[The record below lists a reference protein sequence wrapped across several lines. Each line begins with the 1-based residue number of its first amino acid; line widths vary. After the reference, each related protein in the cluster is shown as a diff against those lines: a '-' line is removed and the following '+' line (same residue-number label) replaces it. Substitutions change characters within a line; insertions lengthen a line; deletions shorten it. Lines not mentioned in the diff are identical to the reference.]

1 MRRAREFQ
9 PFASSGRR
17 TIVAIFITFGLFS
30 ALSLS
35 LSISATSRSQNR
47 ATVVV
52 LAARQRT
59 LAERYVKEVL
69 LVRAGLT
76 ADPATTAA
84 LLAAS
89 THALL
94 RGGVAPAVPGDD
106 DDTRVGAA
114 SGTIV
119 RNQLVEEGRLVH
131 DLAAFGAALLA
142 HRPLGAVPVSGGEHI
157 TTSDPLQHLRIL
169 GALTSVVALNVSRS
183 IAAQTDGN
191 INRLLVMQVVLG
203 VLGLLVS
210 LLLAWGL
217 IAITRRQTAHFRSLV
232 TGSTDLVLLLSAN
245 GCRYASRSLSSMV
258 GRPER
263 ELLGGGFEQFVHE
276 DDRAALAQ
284 ARRSGE
290 PRAIGLR
297 VRNEAGEWRELEAH
311 VTDLRADRHLRGV
324 LLNARDVTERNRAAA
339 ELEAAHDKAVEAS
352 NMKSAFLANVSHEI
366 RTPMNGVLGMNE
378 LLLDTPL
385 SDEQR
390 DYAEQVARS
399 GEQMLALIND
409 ILDVS
414 KIEAGQLELDIG
426 DFDLHD
432 VIAQACSIAAVQ
444 AATKGLRFEVEV
456 PGEVPRAAQ
465 GDARRVRQVLLNLVA
480 NAVKFTAEGSVTVR
494 ASVRRA
500 PGEGEL
506 VRFEVA
512 DTGIGIDPAIVGQ
525 MFQPFTQAD
534 ASTTRHYGGTG
545 LGLAIVRELVEL
557 MGGSVGC
564 ESEPG
569 AGSTFFFELPL
580 GAADTDVGTT
590 GLREGA
596 AAAAAVAWARPPLVL
611 VVEDSPVNQVVA
623 VRTLERCG
631 CDAEA
636 VGDGEQALAALSL
649 RSYDAVLMDCQMS
662 GMDGYE
668 ATSEL
673 RRREAG
679 ARRTPVIAMTA
690 LAMDGDI
697 ERCLAAGMDDYV
709 SKPIRREELVAT
721 LQRWIAP
728 QEATA
733 AEEPDPGCKVALAA
747 PAGEG

>member
-17 TIVAIFITFGLFS
+17 TIVAIFVTFGLFS

-52 LAARQRT
+52 VAARQRT

-69 LVRAGLT
+69 LVRDGRQAAPART
-76 ADPATTAA
+76 ASIM
-84 LLAAS
+84 AAS
-89 THALL
+89 ARVLL
-94 RGGVAPAVPGDD
+94 KGGVAPAVPGDD
-106 DDTRVGAA
+106 DDTRVGGA
-114 SGTIV
+114 SGAVV
-119 RNQLVEEGRLVH
+119 RNQLFEEQRLVR
-131 DLAAFGAALLA
+131 DLSAFGSALLA
-142 HRPLGAVPVSGGEHI
+142 HRPLAAVPVTGGEHI
-157 TTSDPLQHLRIL
+157 TMRDPLQRLRIL
-169 GALTSVVALNVSRS
+169 GALASNVALNVSRS
-183 IAAQTDGN
+183 IAAQADDN
-191 INRLLVMQVVLG
+191 ISRLLVMQVVLG
-203 VLGLLVS
+203 LVGLLVT

-232 TGSTDLVLLLSAN
+232 TGSSDLVLLLGVN
-245 GCRYASRSLSSMV
+245 GCRYASRSLSAMV
-258 GRPER
+258 GRSER

-276 DDRAALAQ
+276 DDRGALAQ
-284 ARRSGE
+284 ARRTGE
-290 PRAIGLR
+290 PRAIPLR
-297 VRNEAGEWRELEAH
+297 VRNDAGEWRELEAH

-324 LLNARDVTERNRAAA
+324 LLNARDVTERNRASA

-378 LLLDTPL
+378 LLLDTQL
-385 SDEQR
+385 SGEQR
-390 DYAEQVARS
+390 EYAQQVARS

-432 VIAQACSIAAVQ
+432 AIAQACSIAGVQ
-444 AATKGLRFEVEV
+444 AANKGLRFEVAIADD
-456 PGEVPRAAQ
+456 VPRAAH
-465 GDARRVRQVLLNLVA
+465 GDSRRVRQVLLNLVA

-494 ASVRRA
+494 ASV
-500 PGEGEL
+500 PGEGGEGEL
-506 VRFEVA
+506 VRLEVV
-512 DTGIGIDPAIVGQ
+512 DTGIGIDPAIVDQ
-525 MFQPFTQAD
+525 MFEPFTQAD

-564 ESEPG
+564 ESKPG
-569 AGSTFFFELPL
+569 SGSTFFFELPL
-580 GAADTDVGTT
+580 AGASRDAHPAVP
-590 GLREGA
+590 RERA
-596 AAAAAVAWARPPLVL
+596 AAAPAPQWARPPVVL

-636 VGDGEQALAALSL
+636 VGDGQQALAALSS

-668 ATSEL
+668 ATAEL

-679 ARRTPVIAMTA
+679 GRRTPVIAMTA

-709 SKPIRREELVAT
+709 SKPIRRDELVAT

-728 QEATA
+728 QEAGADTGR
-733 AEEPDPGCKVALAA
+733 EVALAG

>member
-1 MRRAREFQ
+1 MRRARAFQ

-17 TIVAIFITFGLFS
+17 TIVAIFVTFGLFS
-30 ALSLS
+30 AISLS

-47 ATVVV
+47 ATVIVV
-52 LAARQRT
+52 AARQRT

-69 LVRAGLT
+69 LVRAGRT

-84 LLAAS
+84 ILAAS

-94 RGGVAPAVPGDD
+94 NGGIAPAVPGDD
-106 DDTRVGAA
+106 DATRVGAA
-114 SGTIV
+114 SGIVV
-119 RNQLVEEGRLVH
+119 RNQLVEEGRLVR
-131 DLAAFGAALLA
+131 DLSAFGAALLA
-142 HRPLGAVPVSGGEHI
+142 HRPLGGVPVAGGEHI
-157 TTSDPLQHLRIL
+157 KTPDPLQRLRIL

-183 IAAQTDGN
+183 IAAQADDN
-191 INRLLVMQVVLG
+191 VNQLLVMQVVLG
-203 VLGLLVS
+203 LVGLLVS

-232 TGSTDLVLLLSAN
+232 TGSTDLVLLLGAD
-245 GCRYASRSLSSMV
+245 GCRYASRSLSRMV

-263 ELLGGGFEQFVHE
+263 ELLGNGFEQFVHD
-276 DDRAALAQ
+276 DDREPLAQ
-284 ARRSGE
+284 ARRTGE
-290 PRAIGLR
+290 PRSIPLR

-324 LLNARDVTERNRAAA
+324 LLNARDVTERNRASA

-378 LLLDTPL
+378 LLLDTQL
-385 SDEQR
+385 SGEQR

-414 KIEAGQLELDIG
+414 KIEAGQLELDVG

-432 VIAQACSIAAVQ
+432 AIGQACSVAAVQ
-444 AATKGLRFEVEV
+444 AANKGLRFEVAIADD
-456 PGEVPRAAQ
+456 VPREAR
-465 GDARRVRQVLLNLVA
+465 GDSRRVRQVLLNLVA

-494 ASVRRA
+494 ASVCRGA
-500 PGEGEL
+500 PAEGEL
-506 VRFEVA
+506 VRLEVV
-512 DTGIGIDPAIVGQ
+512 DTGIGIDPAIAEQ
-525 MFQPFTQAD
+525 MFEPFTQAD

-580 GAADTDVGTT
+580 GAAEADARPARP
-590 GLREGA
+590 REGA
-596 AAAAAVAWARPPLVL
+596 ASPPASLWARPPVVL

-636 VGDGEQALAALSL
+636 VGDGQQALAALSR

-668 ATSEL
+668 ATVEL

-679 ARRTPVIAMTA
+679 GPRTPVIAMTA
-690 LAMDGDI
+690 LVMAGDI
-697 ERCLAAGMDDYV
+697 ERCLAAGMDDHV

-728 QEATA
+728 QDAPVDTEREVT
-733 AEEPDPGCKVALAA
+733 LAA
-747 PAGEG
+747 PVGEG

>member
-17 TIVAIFITFGLFS
+17 TIIAIFVTFGLFS

-35 LSISATSRSQNR
+35 LSISATSGSQNR

-52 LAARQRT
+52 VAARQRT

-69 LVRAGLT
+69 LVRAGRT
-76 ADPATTAA
+76 ADPAMIAS

-94 RGGVAPAVPGDD
+94 NGGVAPAVPGDD
-106 DDTRVGAA
+106 DDTAVGPAG
-114 SGTIV
+114 GTVV
-119 RNQLVEEGRLVH
+119 RNQLFEEERLVR
-131 DLAAFGAALLA
+131 DLSAFGSALLA
-142 HRPLGAVPVSGGEHI
+142 HRPLGSVPVAGGEHI
-157 TTSDPLQHLRIL
+157 NTSDPLQRLRIL

-183 IAAQTDGN
+183 IAAQADGN
-191 INRLLVMQVVLG
+191 INSLLVMQVVLG
-203 VLGLLVS
+203 VVGLLVS

-217 IAITRRQTAHFRSLV
+217 MAITRRQTAHFRSLV
-232 TGSTDLVLLLSAN
+232 TGSTDLVLLLGAN
-245 GCRYASRSLSSMV
+245 GCRYASRSLSTMV

-263 ELLGGGFEQFVHE
+263 ELLRNGFEQFVHD

-284 ARRSGE
+284 ARRTGE
-290 PRAIGLR
+290 PRVIQLR

-339 ELEAAHDKAVEAS
+339 ELEAAHDEAVEAS

-385 SDEQR
+385 SGEQR

-414 KIEAGQLELDIG
+414 KIEAGQLDLDIG
-426 DFDLHD
+426 DFDLRD
-432 VIAQACSIAAVQ
+432 AIEQACSVAAVQ
-444 AATKGLRFEVEV
+444 AATKGLGFDVAIAD
-456 PGEVPRAAQ
+456 EVPRQAQ
-465 GDARRVRQVLLNLVA
+465 GDSRRVRQVLLNLVT
-480 NAVKFTAEGSVTVR
+480 NAVKFTAEGSVAVR
-494 ASVRRA
+494 ARVRQA
-500 PGEGEL
+500 PVEGEL
-506 VRFEVA
+506 VRIEVT
-512 DTGIGIDPAIVGQ
+512 DTGIGIDPEIVEQ
-525 MFQPFTQAD
+525 MFEPFTQAD

-557 MGGSVGC
+557 MGGTVGC
-564 ESEPG
+564 DSKPG

-580 GAADTDVGTT
+580 APAEADARPAGS
-590 GLREGA
+590 REGA
-596 AAAAAVAWARPPLVL
+596 ASPAGSLWARRPAIL

-636 VGDGEQALAALSL
+636 VGNGQQALSALS
-649 RSYDAVLMDCQMS
+649 RRAYDAVLMDCQMS

-668 ATSEL
+668 ATAEL

-679 ARRTPVIAMTA
+679 GRRTPVIAMTA
-690 LAMDGDI
+690 LVMASDI
-697 ERCLAAGMDDYV
+697 ERCLAVGMDDYV
-709 SKPIRREELVAT
+709 SKPIRREELVAA

-728 QEATA
+728 QESAA
-733 AEEPDPGCKVALAA
+733 AEAPKREVAMAA
-747 PAGEG
+747 PAGES

>member
-17 TIVAIFITFGLFS
+17 TIVAIFVTFGLFS

-35 LSISATSRSQNR
+35 LSISATTRSQNR
-47 ATVVV
+47 ATVIVV
-52 LAARQRT
+52 AARQRT

-69 LVRAGLT
+69 LVRAGRAADPSMT
-76 ADPATTAA
+76 AD

-89 THALL
+89 ARALL
-94 RGGVAPAVPGDD
+94 WGGTAPAVPGDD
-106 DDTRVGAA
+106 DATRVGAA
-114 SGTIV
+114 SGTVV
-119 RNQLVEEGRLVH
+119 RNQLVEEGRLVR
-131 DLAAFGAALLA
+131 DLTAFGGALLA
-142 HRPLGAVPVSGGEHI
+142 RRPPGALPVAGGEHV

-183 IAAQTDGN
+183 IAADADGKV
-191 INRLLVMQVVLG
+191 NRLLVMQVVLG
-203 VLGLLVS
+203 LVGLLVT

-217 IAITRRQTAHFRSLV
+217 LAITRRQTAHFRSLV
-232 TGSTDLVLLLSAN
+232 TGSTDLVLLLGAN

-258 GRPER
+258 GRTER
-263 ELLGGGFEQFVHE
+263 ELLGDGFEQFVHE

-284 ARRSGE
+284 ARRGGE
-290 PRAIGLR
+290 PRSIPLR

-352 NMKSAFLANVSHEI
+352 NTKSAFLANVSHEI

-378 LLLDTPL
+378 LLLDTHL
-385 SDEQR
+385 SGEQR

-414 KIEAGQLELDIG
+414 KIEAGQLELDVA

-432 VIAQACSIAAVQ
+432 AITQACSIAAVQ
-444 AATKGLRFEVEV
+444 AENKGLRFEVAIAA
-456 PGEVPRAAQ
+456 EVPRAAR

-480 NAVKFTAEGSVTVR
+480 NAVKFTAEGSVTVS

-512 DTGIGIDPAIVGQ
+512 DSGIGIDPAIVGQ
-525 MFQPFTQAD
+525 MFEPFTQAD
-534 ASTTRHYGGTG
+534 VSTTRHYGGTG

-564 ESEPG
+564 QSEPG

-580 GAADTDVGTT
+580 GVAAAGAASA
-590 GLREGA
+590 GPREGA
-596 AAAAAVAWARPPLVL
+596 GPAPAPVWERTPIVL

-636 VGDGEQALAALSL
+636 VGDGEQALAALAL
-649 RSYDAVLMDCQMS
+649 RPYDAVMMDCQMA

-668 ATSEL
+668 ATAEL

-679 ARRTPVIAMTA
+679 GRHTPVIAMTA
-690 LAMDGDI
+690 LAMAGDI

-709 SKPIRREELVAT
+709 AKPIRREELIAT

-728 QEATA
+728 QEPTPAG
-733 AEEPDPGCKVALAA
+733 DPELEVALAT
-747 PAGEG
+747 PAGEA

>member
-1 MRRAREFQ
+1 MRHGREFQ

-17 TIVAIFITFGLFS
+17 TVIAIFVTFGLFS
-30 ALSLS
+30 AISLS

-47 ATVVV
+47 ATVVEV
-52 LAARQRT
+52 AARQRT

-69 LVRAGLT
+69 LVRAGRQ
-76 ADPATTAA
+76 ANPATTASLLSASARA
-84 LLAAS
+84 LLN
-89 THALL
+89 
-94 RGGVAPAVPGDD
+94 GGVAPAVPGDD
-106 DDTRVGAA
+106 DDTPVGAA
-114 SGTIV
+114 SGTVV
-119 RNQLVEEGRLVH
+119 RNQLLEEERLVR
-131 DLAAFGAALLA
+131 DLSSFGAALLA
-142 HRPLGAVPVSGGEHI
+142 HRPLGSLRAVGGEHL
-157 TTSDPLQHLRIL
+157 TTHDPLQRLRLL

-191 INRLLVMQVVLG
+191 INQLLDMQIVLG
-203 VLGLLVS
+203 VVGLLVS

-217 IAITRRQTAHFRSLV
+217 MVITRRQTAHFRSLV
-232 TGSTDLVLLLSAN
+232 TGSTDLVLLLGAN
-245 GCRYASRSLSSMV
+245 GCRYASRSLSTMV

-263 ELLGGGFEQFVHE
+263 ELLGKGFEQFVHE
-276 DDRAALAQ
+276 DDRGPLAQ
-284 ARRSGE
+284 ARATGKPRSM
-290 PRAIGLR
+290 PLR
-297 VRNEAGEWRELEAH
+297 LRNTAGEWRELEAH

-339 ELEAAHDKAVEAS
+339 ELAAALDKAVEAS

-366 RTPMNGVLGMNE
+366 RTPMNGVIGMNE
-378 LLLDTPL
+378 LLLDTQL
-385 SDEQR
+385 SGEQR

-414 KIEAGQLELDIG
+414 KIEAGQLELDVG

-432 VIAQACSIAAVQ
+432 TIAQACAVAAVQ
-444 AATKGLRFEVEV
+444 ATGKGLRFELAIAD
-456 PGEVPRAAQ
+456 EVPRGAR
-465 GDARRVRQVLLNLVA
+465 GDARRVRQVLLNLVS

-494 ASVRRA
+494 ASVSRPSA
-500 PGEGEL
+500 GIEL
-506 VRFEVA
+506 VRLEVA
-512 DTGIGIDPAIVGQ
+512 DTGIGIDPAVLGQ
-525 MFQPFTQAD
+525 MFEPFTQAD
-534 ASTTRHYGGTG
+534 ASTTRNYGGTG

-580 GAADTDVGTT
+580 GS
-590 GLREGA
+590 GA
-596 AAAAAVAWARPPLVL
+596 RHRRARRPPVVAPAPAPPWARPPLVL

-631 CDAEA
+631 FEAEA
-636 VGDGEQALAALSL
+636 VPDGQQALLALSL
-649 RSYDAVLMDCQMS
+649 RGYDAVLMDCQMS

-668 ATSEL
+668 TTAEL

-679 ARRTPVIAMTA
+679 ASRTPVIAMTA
-690 LAMDGDI
+690 LAMAGDI

-728 QEATA
+728 QDA
-733 AEEPDPGCKVALAA
+733 AADAAGEVALVV
-747 PAGEG
+747 PGQV